1 MPVLQPLC
9 EYGGVEVAAPGLR
22 RQSMRAAPLRSASS
36 SGVLDRLLGETHAV
50 ANHREP
56 IINEAIE
63 VVRWFLSDEDVLS
76 AWPRIQKMDA
86 DEARERLFAT
96 AALASRLVDRL
107 ATASASDKVEWF
119 QEFVSELLGKR

>member
-1 MPVLQPLC
+1 
-9 EYGGVEVAAPGLR
+9 
-22 RQSMRAAPLRSASS
+22 
-36 SGVLDRLLGETHAV
+36 V